1 MTVVNETLAI
11 KWGTV
16 KLEETENSTHV
27 GFVVEEVPNL
37 QCVISGFRREV
48 GEVCALLG
56 YYAAS
61 SGNSSPTF
69 RHKLSSPSSRVSKSF
84 S

>member
-1 MTVVNETLAI
+1 MTVVNEIFAI
-11 KWGTV
+11 KWGTL

-27 GFVVEEVPNL
+27 GFVMEKVPNL

-48 GEVCALLG
+48 DEVCALLG
-56 YYAAS
+56 CYAAS
-61 SGNSSPTF
+61 SGNSLATF
-69 RHKLSSPSSRVSKSF
+69 RYTLSSPTSSVNQPF